1 MVHYG
6 DACMSQVKDIPV
18 YYSFG
23 YSVLDID
30 CLMDS
35 LRERFGGTQR
45 LVLIGC
51 YFPRTIYLGY
61 DLSFSHCIDKVYEEL
76 KQHFANVLKGE
87 VVHSQNLSYSE
98 HFDSEYIRFGYHY
111 FKTATRDPNGILV
124 FLCKDNTD
132 VSNYFVNGNL
142 YSVLLDSGLSQ
153 ALAFTD
159 SQLMAV
165 VLMNF
170 DVI

>member
-1 MVHYG
+1 MYVPSEGHSCELFLWILRSGYRLPYG
-6 DACMSQVKDIPV
+6 FTPRTIWWNTTVG
-18 YYSFG
+18 F
-23 YSVLDID
+23 D
-30 CLMDS
+30 C
-35 LRERFGGTQR
+35 
-45 LVLIGC
+45 C

-170 DVI
+170 